1 MTTRPPRSLRF
12 LTRVIPSTAALF
24 AALLMA
30 SVAEAQGTF
39 GTGARVPKGAQGAIP
54 LADTPLKLDSVGLSM
69 RVPVGATMESTMIG
83 GRRTVQVIA
92 EDGKWLF
99 NVQTPQTSNAKTGI
113 VQALDETLTLI
124 QGSYGIVDP
133 DQKEILTTQARV
145 LEKEPDLSLPGGKAA
160 RLYVSLPA
168 SDGKARVVKGYT
180 IFKPG
185 TNQFVVFELVTAE
198 KEFSRSRIAYEAS
211 IGTAAF
217 IDSDQLNIQRGAA
230 VKAGTAF
237 MQGLSEADYLKA
249 IDGPETW
256 ARLFK
261 PATSG
266 TPMDTQELG
275 YRGVKFWRGQRG
287 EINPSKAK
295 AAFSKAEQQDG
306 FLVSVRGRILVE
318 GGVGDTLG
326 IYFMTPD
333 RDEETWTVRTVFKDK
348 DGKILAQASETGAR
362 IKDDVTVVKEESGRP
377 ATHVK
382 PPIMGEGYLSQFE
395 TFLLPR
401 LITLKGIETELGF
414 YAYQSAPSGT
424 ITFRRDAASREG
436 GSGSTAHWKI
446 VSTLR
451 EDLPPQETHLDPKG
465 NLIRTSLDDGR
476 AWEPVEL
483 EQLRRLWQGKGLPVD
498 K

>member
-1 MTTRPPRSLRF
+1 MTPPMPPHSRRARPISGVL
-12 LTRVIPSTAALF
+12 ALF
-24 AALLMA
+24 AILAAGSTSL
-30 SVAEAQGTF
+30 AQGTF
-39 GTGARVPKGAQGAIP
+39 GPGAKVPKGAQGAVP

-69 RVPVGATMESTMIG
+69 RVPVGASMESTMIG

-99 NVQTPQTSNAKTGI
+99 NVQTPQTTNFKTGI
-113 VQALDETLTLI
+113 AQALDETLTLI

-133 DQKEILTTQARV
+133 DQKEILTTQAQI
-145 LEKEPDLSLPGGKAA
+145 LEKEPDLTLPGGKAA

-168 SDGKARVVKGYT
+168 SDGKSRVVKGYT

-185 TNQFVVFELVTAE
+185 SNQFVVFELVTAE
-198 KEFSRSRIAYEAS
+198 KEFSRSRTAYEAAV
-211 IGTAAF
+211 GTAAF
-217 IDSDQLNIQRGAA
+217 TDSEQLNLQRGAA

-237 MQGLSEADYLKA
+237 MQGLSEADYVKA
-249 IDGPETW
+249 MDGPETW
-256 ARLFK
+256 ARLYK

-266 TPMDTQELG
+266 TPMDSQELG
-275 YRGVKFWRGQRG
+275 YRGVKFWQGQRG

-295 AAFSKAEQQDG
+295 SNFSKAEQQEG
-306 FLVSVRGRILVE
+306 LLVSVRGRILVE

-333 RDEETWTVRTVFKDK
+333 RNEETWTVRTVFKDK
-348 DGKILAQASETGAR
+348 DGKVLAQASETGAR

-382 PPIMGEGYLSQFE
+382 PPIMGEGYISQFE

-401 LITLKGIETELGF
+401 LIALKGIETELGF

-436 GSGSTAHWKI
+436 GGGSTAHWKI

-451 EDLPPQETHLDPKG
+451 EDLPPQETTLDPKG

-476 AWEPVEL
+476 VWEPVDL
-483 EQLRRLWQGKGLPVD
+483 EQLRRMWQSKGLPVD